1 MLYVFIFII
10 LLVTELIYFRI
21 ADICNI
27 IDKPNQRSSHTHIT
41 LRGGGIIFYIGMLL
55 CAAFYNF
62 QYYSFLLGLT
72 LIAGISFVDD
82 VRSVPNRYR
91 LLCHFVAMLLMF
103 YQWGLFTEFPWW
115 YIAIALVFCT
125 GVINAY
131 NFMDG
136 INGITGGYSLIVLGA
151 LAYINV
157 KVSVFMEPEL
167 LYVGLLSV
175 LVFNIF
181 NFRKQ
186 AKCFAG
192 DVGSVSIAFIILFAL
207 GKLILVTGD
216 LSYIILLVVYGVDSV
231 LTIIHR
237 LVLRENIFEAHRKHA
252 YQLMANEL
260 KISHVLVSGFYMLLQ
275 AVIVLVYLWI
285 PDSHWICFIGSVL
298 LLVMGY
304 IVFMNKYFSLHYD
317 KSKERRDVLESDIPS
332 YNHPSINHL

>member
-1 MLYVFIFII
+1 
-10 LLVTELIYFRI
+10 
-21 ADICNI
+21 
-27 IDKPNQRSSHTHIT
+27 
-41 LRGGGIIFYIGMLL
+41 
-55 CAAFYNF
+55 
-62 QYYSFLLGLT
+62 
-72 LIAGISFVDD
+72 
-82 VRSVPNRYR
+82 
-91 LLCHFVAMLLMF
+91 
-103 YQWGLFTEFPWW
+103 
-115 YIAIALVFCT
+115 
-125 GVINAY
+125 
-131 NFMDG
+131 MDG